1 MGFVSYKIN
10 QDNAT
15 IGLIAVCPNNQGKK
29 IGSKLLKYVEQQL
42 VAINIKKLFIPTQQ
56 ANETAC
62 SFYKKHGYQIHEKVQ
77 IKHYWK
83 DDTI

>member
-1 MGFVSYKIN
+1 M
-10 QDNAT
+10 
-15 IGLIAVCPNNQGKK
+15 PNNQGKK